1 MGTHLLLLDSDG
13 ILNLHLDGQFT
24 NDEFKAMLND
34 MRTHFDRAAEP
45 VRVLLVRHNFG
56 FPPAD
61 AQIET
66 GKTLRHPNFGKIAV
80 VGPHLWGGVVTDV
93 MSAVGGKRFQYFD
106 TREAAK
112 AFLLA
117 AD

>member
-1 MGTHLLLLDSDG
+1 MGTHLILLDSDG
-13 ILNLHLDGQFT
+13 FLNLHLDGQFT
-24 NDEFKAMLND
+24 IAEFTTLLAD
-34 MRTHFDRAAEP
+34 VRAYADKSAAP
-45 VRVLLVRHNFG
+45 LKILLLRHNFG

-66 GKTLRHPNFGKIAV
+66 GKLLRHSNIGKLAV
-80 VGPHLWGGVVTDV
+80 VGPHLWGGAVTDV

-106 TREAAK
+106 TAEAAK

-117 AD
+117 TD